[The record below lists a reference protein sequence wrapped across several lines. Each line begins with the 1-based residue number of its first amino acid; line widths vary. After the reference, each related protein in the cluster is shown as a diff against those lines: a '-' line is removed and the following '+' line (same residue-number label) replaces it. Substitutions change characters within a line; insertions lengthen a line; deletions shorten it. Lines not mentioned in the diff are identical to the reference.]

1 MDELADGDLPDET
14 DGTSVPYVMNRVYW
28 YSNLAPYRPLST
40 PTTELG
46 GSAMAHGGARP
57 RSGQTGPTGT
67 VTSSP
72 E

>member
-1 MDELADGDLPDET
+1 MVELADGDIPNET
-14 DGTSVPYVMNRVYW
+14 DGTGVPYVMNRVYW
-28 YSNLAPYRPLST
+28 YSNFAPYGPLST
-40 PTTELG
+40 PAMELG